1 MHMRL
6 HMTSVGHN
14 HGRISYPFR
23 CKRRFRWEIAKKTFP
38 PLRVFNAPDEGGV
51 PLGNG
56 GGAQKIVIPLPDDGK
71 SLCTRLD
78 TILDG

>member
-1 MHMRL
+1 MGVSRTL
-6 HMTSVGHN
+6 SDVNGDF
-14 HGRISYPFR
+14 GGKSQ
-23 CKRRFRWEIAKKTFP
+23 KKTFP